1 MKNTRK
7 TMKIFF
13 LAVGVLLGFQGTAQ
27 DLSHLENA
35 KKNNGAAQ
43 PKEINIL
50 FVGNSFTYRHDL
62 SKLVKQVF
70 EEGQPNLK
78 VNVEQVIYGGQ
89 DLFRHHDLYFS
100 QTALRM
106 NSITIPEIEENI
118 AVIESMLTME
128 KPPAFFTAYWKR
140 ANINSNHKN
149 KLWSGQRNYLKRA
162 LKTQNMISQRIKNNK
177 RVQWDYVVLQ
187 SWLDIV
193 PDVNAGYGEY
203 AQKWAKL
210 AEQEGIKVILYITA
224 PHAQNKEPVLEPIGL
239 ERTDMQIKTI
249 QQLAERIKPY
259 AVVPVGLG
267 IKNIQ
272 LGGSNLKFRYVNDAH
287 PNQYSAFLT
296 ANMFYAAFFKES
308 TEGFTFNT
316 VVENTSKGKGVGK
329 DPDGGEA
336 KVIFE
341 YSNKTLLQK
350 SAYDAVMEFYAGYGE

>member
-1 MKNTRK
+1 M
-7 TMKIFF
+7 FF
-13 LAVGVLLGFQGTAQ
+13 FTAVVLLGCLGIAK
-27 DLSHLENA
+27 DLGHLENA
-35 KKNNGAAQ
+35 EQNNGATQ
-43 PKEINIL
+43 SQEINIL
-50 FVGNSFTYRHDL
+50 FLGNSFTYRHDL

-78 VNVEQVIYGGQ
+78 VNVEQIIYGGQ

-100 QTALRM
+100 QTVVRM

-128 KPPAFFTAYWKR
+128 KPPVFFTDYWKKV
-140 ANINSNHKN
+140 NINSNHKMRLWPRHRN
-149 KLWSGQRNYLKRA
+149 HLKLA
-162 LKTQNMISQRIKNNK
+162 LKTQNVISQRIKNNK

-203 AQKWAKL
+203 AQKWANL
-210 AEQEGIKVILYITA
+210 AEQEGIKVVLYITA
-224 PHAQNKEPVLEPIGL
+224 PHAQNKDTVVEPIGV
-239 ERTDMQIKTI
+239 EHTKMEIKTI
-249 QQLAERIKPY
+249 QQLAERIKPH

-272 LGGSNLKFRYVNDAH
+272 QGGSDLKFRYVNDAH

-296 ANMFYAAFFKES
+296 ANMFYAAFFRES
-308 TEGFTFNT
+308 TEGFTYNT
-316 VVENTSKGKGVGK
+316 VVENKSKGKGVSK

-336 KVIFE
+336 KVVFE
-341 YSNKTLLQK
+341 YSTKTLLQK
-350 SAYDAVMEFYAGYGE
+350 AAYDAVMEFYAGYGKQLTESN